1 MAMLNKQAYWLRYRL
16 HTKLSH
22 RSCLCFSSRSTV
34 IEGKVNKLSSKDI
47 CHINEAAVSLKYTK
61 KKTLQQSPCANSSI
75 IILRLSHKKYA
86 RKKGLTYL
94 VAIVPV
100 LATDKRAPKPY
111 TSVNNEPVMVMATE
125 GTRSQVQLESGCSII
140 HGTCG

>member
-1 MAMLNKQAYWLRYRL
+1 MMDSLNKQAYWLRYRL
-16 HTKLSH
+16 QTKLSH
-22 RSCLCFSSRSTV
+22 RSCLCFSSLSTV

-47 CHINEAAVSLKYTK
+47 CYINEAAVSLKYT

-125 GTRSQVQLESGCSII
+125 GTRSQVQLEAGCSII
-140 HGTCG
+140 HG

>member
-1 MAMLNKQAYWLRYRL
+1 MFLL
-16 HTKLSH
+16 
-22 RSCLCFSSRSTV
+22 TV
-34 IEGKVNKLSSKDI
+34 IEGKVNKLSSKDN
-47 CHINEAAVSLKYTK
+47 INEAAVSLKYT

-111 TSVNNEPVMVMATE
+111 MSVNNEPVMVMATE